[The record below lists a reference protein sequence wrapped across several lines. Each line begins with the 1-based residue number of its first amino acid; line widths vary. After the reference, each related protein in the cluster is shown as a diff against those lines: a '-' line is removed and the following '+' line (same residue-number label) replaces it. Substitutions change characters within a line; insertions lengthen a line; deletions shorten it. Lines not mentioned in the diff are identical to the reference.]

1 MPSKGEHI
9 DWTQHNEA
17 FWNSFALDASPFI
30 DWVVTGIFYEA
41 VHWVEAFLATKGRH
55 SGSHKERSTAMHRF
69 AQELAPIQ
77 TDYDTLK
84 LDSMAARYSCHMHTS
99 QEVTQDLTPLV
110 TSVRN
115 HISSLVT

>member
-1 MPSKGEHI
+1 MPSKGEHTN
-9 DWTQHNEA
+9 WARHNEA
-17 FWNSFALDASPFI
+17 FWNSFDLDTSPFI

-55 SGSHKERSTAMHRF
+55 SGSHKERSSTMHRY

-77 TDYDTLK
+77 TGYDTLA
-84 LDSMAARYSCHMHTS
+84 LDSRAARYLCRMHTS
-99 QEVTQDLTPLV
+99 QEVSQDLIPLV
-110 TSVRN
+110 TNVRN